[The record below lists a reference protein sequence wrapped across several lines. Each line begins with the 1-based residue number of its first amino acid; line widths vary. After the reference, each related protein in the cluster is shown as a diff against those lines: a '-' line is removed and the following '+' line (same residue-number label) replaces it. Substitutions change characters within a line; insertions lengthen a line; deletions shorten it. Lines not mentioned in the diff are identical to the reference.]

1 VKKALFAIAVFL
13 TVCGIAASAAEP
25 ARPSAKSRA
34 PGGKV
39 TTARPLPPDYMLRA
53 RAKSRATR
61 TDAVPPSK
69 PLDPEKVI
77 PKRELVFDQSDEEY
91 PLTADPAQY
100 GPKFVELL
108 QDRYVVILNLQFR
121 NRRVNAPPRNA
132 SERDLQSYSGVW
144 NMRFQDPAQLA
155 SKVPQGRVPSA
166 EIMGMLTRS
175 KYVQLGNARQT
186 EEDRAT
192 PDVGPVALYTRKLDF
207 ELTLTAPTA
216 ERAKELAQ
224 AMLALYD
231 YGYSLAAHQA
241 YADLYEYWKSQLSDE
256 LADVKPMQET
266 LAAEEKELESLKP
279 YEEITSEALA
289 SLVSQKQLNIV
300 ERAGVLARITA
311 CQKILD
317 QIKKNARPFATQ
329 AEKAETVKIAAEIE
343 LAGLEAKQAAI
354 DDLVQKSR
362 RRIDLVREVG
372 SLKSNLSDHAGVA
385 MSLEERA
392 EGYKTAIEEKMPFAK
407 VGGKVLVRRIKWE
420 QPKPA
425 AKQ

>member
-1 VKKALFAIAVFL
+1 
-13 TVCGIAASAAEP
+13 
-25 ARPSAKSRA
+25 
-34 PGGKV
+34 V
-39 TTARPLPPDYMLRA
+39 TPARPLPPDYMLRA

-77 PKRELVFDQSDEEY
+77 PKRVLVFDQSEEEH
-91 PLTADPAQY
+91 PLTADPERY

-108 QDRYVVILNLQFR
+108 QDRYVAILNLQFR
-121 NRRVNAPPRNA
+121 NRRFNSPPRNQ
-132 SERDLQSYSGVW
+132 SERDLQSTSGVW
-144 NMRFQDPAQLA
+144 DFRLADPAQLA

-175 KYVQLGNARQT
+175 KYLYLGNARQS
-186 EEDRAT
+186 EEDRDTSDA
-192 PDVGPVALYTRKLDF
+192 GSEALYTRTLDF

-224 AMLALYD
+224 AMLVLYD
-231 YGYSLAAHQA
+231 YGYSLAAHQG

-279 YEEITSEALA
+279 YDEITSEALA

-317 QIKKNARPFATQ
+317 QIKKSGRPSPTQ

-362 RRIDLVREVG
+362 RRLQLAV
-372 SLKSNLSDHAGVA
+372 SA
-385 MSLEERA
+385 MRLRA
-392 EGYKTAIEEKMPFAK
+392 NIRSAENQAKWTEARAAGYKTAVDEKMPFAK

-420 QPKPA
+420 QPKPP